1 MFIPEFRKPSA
12 NCASLVKEY
21 VFMYA
26 SSDEDSYADKYIPD
40 GYGAIVVNFK
50 STVFVSDE
58 QHRERMPD
66 VFFIPVVSKSKLIEV
81 NAPFDTIVIFVKV
94 SVLSALFGI
103 DFMKLSDKLVQTM
116 EIFTGFPDLK
126 ELGGLSSIEK
136 RLEKLEEILLLIP
149 GLNNYKPDKIDS
161 TYEFIIRNGGLM
173 PVKQILADF
182 NMQSRSFRRH
192 FQQRVGLN
200 AKTLS
205 RIVRFNHVW
214 MQVDKS
220 RTLDFWDLVTDG
232 GFFDQSHLINDF
244 KKIIGETPRRFFSRN
259 LEQVLFISAKP
270 ALTKKHAIHS
280 CSSHIPRQPQ
290 I

>member
-1 MFIPEFRKPSA
+1 
-12 NCASLVKEY
+12 
-21 VFMYA
+21 MYA